1 MRPRASTTSP
11 SSRAVDELDASVV
24 ALDASVVAL
33 GTKAVPRDE
42 AEGREPRGWRRWNFG
57 KLGARE
63 RRGNSEPDYGEQACG
78 SPCLDACP
86 GIIESISITSSAPA
100 AKPSTTAWNSPEIEL
115 AIA

>member
-11 SSRAVDELDASVV
+11 SSRAVDE
-24 ALDASVVAL
+24 LDASVVAL

-78 SPCLDACP
+78 SPCLDACL
-86 GIIESISITSSAPA
+86 GDHRVDQHYQQRSSGEAVDY
-100 AKPSTTAWNSPEIEL
+100 SLEL
-115 AIA
+115 TGD